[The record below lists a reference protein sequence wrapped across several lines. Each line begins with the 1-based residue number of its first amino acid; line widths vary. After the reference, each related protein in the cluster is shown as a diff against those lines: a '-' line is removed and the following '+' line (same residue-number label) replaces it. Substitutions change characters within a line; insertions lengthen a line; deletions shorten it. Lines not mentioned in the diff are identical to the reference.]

1 MKKIIS
7 LFVFFILSTPSI
19 ADTADKVLDAVSGKT
34 SEFFYNLIPGEG
46 HTEASIQI
54 NEEGDPDFEILAV
67 RDISADEK
75 SNLFTQFSLHND
87 DVSGDERYIANLGF
101 GKRFLNS
108 VGKKIYGNKGY
119 PRGFKRIF
127 DEKRIS
133 ELAKLAKNYS

>member
-75 SNLFTQFSLHND
+75 SNLFTQFSFHTQEINNE
-87 DVSGDERYIANLGF
+87 GRYITNLGI
-101 GKRFLNS
+101 G
-108 VGKKIYGNKGY
+108 I
-119 PRGFKRIF
+119 
-127 DEKRIS
+127 
-133 ELAKLAKNYS
+133 EL